1 VLDAAQSLGCLPIYP
16 EELGIAAA
24 VSSGWKWLMGPIG
37 TGLLFTSQQFRAKLD
52 LVMVGP
58 ESMQQGTDYLDHAW
72 RPFTSAKCFEYST
85 SPISLA
91 AALEC
96 CVRELPL
103 QHTVEAIAAE
113 IFRLHDLFLAE
124 LDRARFW
131 PVLAPSEQRSSIV
144 SLTGPADM
152 NAARRALLKQNV
164 ICTERGGYLRVAPHF
179 YNTDEE
185 LARAAHLLNR
195 FDGD

>member
-1 VLDAAQSLGCLPIYP
+1 
-16 EELGIAAA
+16 
-24 VSSGWKWLMGPIG
+24 MGPIG
-37 TGLLFTSQQFRAKLD
+37 TGLLYTSARFRAKLD
-52 LVMVGP
+52 LVMVGA

-72 RPFTSAKCFEYST
+72 QPFTSAKCFEYST

-103 QHTVEAIAAE
+103 QYTVEAIAAE
-113 IFRLHDLFLAE
+113 IFRLQEVFLAS
-124 LDRARFW
+124 LDRARFR
-131 PVLAPSEQRSSIV
+131 PVFDHAEQRSSIV
-144 SLTGPADM
+144 SLVGSTDV
-152 NAARRALLKQNV
+152 NAARRSLLKQNV

-185 LARAAHLLNR
+185 LERVAHLLNKI
-195 FDGD
+195 DG